1 MQLGVVQT
9 RVAESAVRA
18 IPGADGARLTLL
30 EDRHNTIVASAP
42 FVAQVDAIQY
52 RVEEGAAA
60 EVVIS
65 SVGKEPTDTA

>member
-1 MQLGVVQT
+1 
-9 RVAESAVRA
+9 
-18 IPGADGARLTLL
+18 LL

-42 FVAQVDAIQY
+42 FVAQADAIQY